1 VALNREE
8 KAMQRIEEICKGMA
22 KQGSDEQW
30 NGKEKLGKAMAMD
43 ARCSFD
49 KQRRRTAATC
59 DAMAK
64 NRNDRLRH

>member
-1 VALNREE
+1 
-8 KAMQRIEEICKGMA
+8 MA

-49 KQRRRTAATC
+49 KQRKGVEKQRTAKARKC
-59 DAMAK
+59 
-64 NRNDRLRH
+64 NEWN

>member
-1 VALNREE
+1 MSGA
-8 KAMQRIEEICKGMA
+8 A
-22 KQGSDEQW
+22 K
-30 NGKEKLGKAMAMD
+30 AMD